1 MVEVPVSTPSVPDWK
16 QIREKAGPFPAQAY
30 QFVRDGLQHTVKT
43 IHGQQGD
50 MGGDSGGDAEESRHV
65 SGQQLCLG
73 LKDYA
78 LQQYGLMARTVLS
91 HWNVR
96 KTEDFGRM
104 VFAMVEAG
112 LMRKTDDDTLEDF
125 TGVFEFDQAFGTL
138 KPDAAKRC

>member
-1 MVEVPVSTPSVPDWK
+1 MSTPSTPDWK
-16 QIREKAGPFPAQAY
+16 QIRDKAGPYPTQAY
-30 QFVRDGLQHTVKT
+30 QFVREGLQHTVRT
-43 IHGQQGD
+43 IHGQD
-50 MGGDSGGDAEESRHV
+50 EVEDNRHV

-73 LKDYA
+73 LKDFA
-78 LQQYGLMARTVLS
+78 LDQYGLMARTVLS

-125 TGVFEFDQAFGTL
+125 TDVFEFNDAFG
-138 KPDAAKRC
+138 PAKADPANRN